1 MQIYDAG
8 SILNKSVS
16 WRDLSQDKAIN
27 ANSAFIF
34 LMVRLARAARVIM
47 EARVVWTGLVCYGLA
62 WSSLER

>member
-16 WRDLSQDKAIN
+16 WRDLSQDKVIN

-34 LMVRLARAARVIM
+34 LMVRLARTAMVIM
-47 EARVVWTGLVCYGLA
+47 EARVVWNGLICYGLA
-62 WSSLER
+62 GLV